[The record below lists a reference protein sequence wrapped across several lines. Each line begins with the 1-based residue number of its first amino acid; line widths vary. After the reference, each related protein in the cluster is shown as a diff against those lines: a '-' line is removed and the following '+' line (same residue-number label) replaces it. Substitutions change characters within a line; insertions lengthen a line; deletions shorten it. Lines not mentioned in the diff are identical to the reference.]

1 VPQVSRTLLKNAT
14 YLDEWMRFRRADV
27 LVEEGRIA
35 SLSRPG
41 SLGNGDAS
49 ESLDC
54 SEMLVI
60 PGLVN
65 AHFHSQAN
73 LGRGLFRGMPLSEW
87 GDESSEQGRLQA
99 RFFDLVDSGLSAE
112 ETKTVCKKAYAEL
125 ARTGVTFVQDSGL
138 GEPPGVEGMLAEA
151 MNEVGVRGVVDAY
164 DEIGRL
170 HDRPDGLVAF
180 GGHLPEEED
189 ITNEELATAVRNR
202 EACPDATFMTHCLE
216 TKWRRDAVLKKY
228 GRSSVRLFAEK
239 GLLDGKTALFHGVEM
254 DEEDIAT
261 LAEHGASLAHC
272 PISNLADVA
281 PVPRCLEM
289 GVEVGLGT
297 DFGHADIWEVMRVAH
312 YLRKGRRD
320 ELGAETV
327 FRMATAGGARAY
339 GMADRLGKIAEGYAA
354 DLVLV
359 DGSDTALLP
368 NVELGAFSN
377 RLHNLL
383 MECRPHMVR
392 DVLVAGEWVVRD
404 GKLATVDE
412 EELDE
417 QYAAIAWRVG

>member
-1 VPQVSRTLLKNAT
+1 VGRTLLNHAT
-14 YLDEWMRFRRADV
+14 YLDARMRFRRADV
-27 LVEEGRIA
+27 LVEEGRIT
-35 SLSRPG
+35 SLSPPG
-41 SLGNGDAS
+41 SLGDGDAS
-49 ESLDC
+49 ELLDC
-54 SEMLVI
+54 SDRLII

-73 LGRGLFRGMPLSEW
+73 LGRGIFRGMPISEW
-87 GDESSEQGRLQA
+87 GDESSKQGRLQA

-112 ETKTVCKKAYAEL
+112 ETKTVCKRAYAEL
-125 ARTGVTFVQDSGL
+125 VRMGVTFVQDSGL

-151 MNEVGVRGVVDAY
+151 MNEVSIRGVVVAY
-164 DEIGRL
+164 DEIRRL
-170 HDRPDGLVAF
+170 HDRPEGLVAF

-189 ITNEELATAVRNR
+189 ITDEELTTAEGNR
-202 EACPDATFMTHCLE
+202 EACPHATFMTHCLE
-216 TKWRRDAVLKKY
+216 TQWRRDAVTEKY
-228 GRSSVRLFAEK
+228 GLSSVQLFAER
-239 GLLDGKTALFHGVEM
+239 GLLDGRTVLFHGVEM
-254 DEEDIAT
+254 TEEDIRV

-281 PVPRCLEM
+281 PVPKCLEA

-312 YLRKGRRD
+312 YLRKGRPD
-320 ELGAETV
+320 ELDAETV

-339 GMADRLGKIAEGYAA
+339 GLGELVGEIAEGYAA

-359 DGSDTALLP
+359 DGSDAALLP
-368 NVELGAFSN
+368 IVATGSFSN

-392 DVLVAGEWVVRD
+392 SVMVAGEWVVKD
-404 GKLATVDE
+404 GRLATVDE

-417 QYAAIAWRVG
+417 EYAAIARRVG